1 MPKYNDIIKAGYNK
15 MKNDPE
21 NCGMTTKEI
30 MLQMAAEWYCYYK
43 IYEIGESEEY
53 NSYIP

>member
-30 MLQMAAEWYCYYK
+30 MKHMSAEWQCYYK

-53 NSYIP
+53 N